1 MAEHQQGPHDA
12 HHTQSDHGGAHHV
25 NYKKIY
31 LTLLV
36 LLVISVVGPFFGIVW
51 VTLITAFGIAI
62 VKANLVIQ
70 NFMHLKWERRIAK
83 WFLTTSLVLMALMMA
98 GVSVDVMNHEGNNW
112 ENVAAMAAVE
122 RGIPLEP
129 GEETELA
136 EETDAEPVETAA
148 FNAPQMFGL
157 VCGSCH
163 GAAGDGTGPAG
174 ALLNPKPA
182 NFTDP
187 AFWAEQNLH
196 PQFPV
201 RDRARIVQVIANGG
215 PAVGKSP
222 LMVGWSAS
230 FTAEQIEQ
238 LADHVMSFRPAQ

>member
-1 MAEHQQGPHDA
+1 MAEHHDPHD
-12 HHTQSDHGGAHHV
+12 SHHV

-31 LTLLV
+31 FTLLG
-36 LLVISVVGPFFGIVW
+36 LLVVSVVGPFFGILW
-51 VTLITAFGIAI
+51 VTLVTAFGIAI

-83 WFLTTSLVLMALMMA
+83 WFLATSLVLMALMMA
-98 GVSVDVMNHEGNNW
+98 GVSVDVLNHEGNNW
-112 ENVAAMAAVE
+112 ENIAAQAAVE

-129 GEETELA
+129 GEEVELA
-136 EETDAEPVETAA
+136 EEETDAEPVTAEFSA
-148 FNAPQMFGL
+148 ESTFGL

-174 ALLNPKPA
+174 AALDPPPA
-182 NFTDP
+182 DFTDP

-196 PQFPV
+196 PEFPV
-201 RDRARIVQVIANGG
+201 RDKARIVHVIANG
-215 PAVGKSP
+215 AASVGRSP

-230 FTAEQIEQ
+230 FTPEQIDQ
-238 LADHVMSFRPAQ
+238 LADYVMSFRPAE